1 MCFIGPP
8 GWTPDPGDGD
18 GVATG
23 RAYPSSTMPPPISPG
38 DPGDWPEAAEVGL
51 DARAGRAAAPPGH
64 AAAAPAVIP
73 TARAGIVT
81 ARVNLDG
88 LPEVNLDGLP
98 E

>member
-8 GWTPDPGDGD
+8 GWTPDPGDG
-18 GVATG
+18 VAAG
-23 RAYPSSTMPPPISPG
+23 RAYPSSTMPPPISPVE
-38 DPGDWPEAAEVGL
+38 PGDWPEAAEVRL

-81 ARVNLDG
+81 AKVNLDG